1 MAVSTLKYSTSS
13 DKGKGKDKEL
23 LQHLNTD
30 CFVFFNIEMLVDEI
44 LVTTW
49 LTFLLSR
56 QLQTTNKTQC
66 KFAVRCFCS
75 SCTPYCPIGLDDTL
89 KKEMNKIEV
98 CFLAKS

>member
-13 DKGKGKDKEL
+13 DKGKAKDKEL

-30 CFVFFNIEMLVDEI
+30 FFFLNIEMLVDEI

-66 KFAVRCFCS
+66 KFAVRYFCS
-75 SCTPYCPIGLDDTL
+75 ICTPYCPIGLDDTL
-89 KKEMNKIEV
+89 NKEIK
-98 CFLAKS
+98 